1 MCHPLV
7 LFIRRNVRLSRACAQ
22 CASRLTPQLSYYFT
36 QLQIEYVTLLK
47 ESNGRSRGMAY
58 INYKKPDHAKLAIEQ
73 MNNFELA
80 GMTLKV

>member
-1 MCHPLV
+1 M
-7 LFIRRNVRLSRACAQ
+7 
-22 CASRLTPQLSYYFT
+22 
-36 QLQIEYVTLLK
+36 TLLK

-80 GMTLKV
+80 GMTLKVWF